1 MEKEKMDQLM
11 KLANNEALTDQ
22 EFCEEAILFYTD
34 VHRKRFAAGQNM
46 IRKFRAGFKRGDA
59 YGMTLLETLFPQCDC
74 KSDCDC
80 KSECDCKSDGEY
92 IEQIYRQQI
101 SIDRMERRMNEMDKI
116 KIKEREDKELFYDC
130 QAELIQQKEYVT
142 ILQAEEVLMKNK
154 MRQCEQKIKEMQQTT
169 DRELEGI
176 EQTLT
181 SLTRSP
187 LIETLNRLKEK
198 KDLLLKQRQRYA
210 ELSI

>member
-1 MEKEKMDQLM
+1 MDQIM

-59 YGMTLLETLFPQCDC
+59 YGMTLLETLFPENDGE
-74 KSDCDC
+74 SES
-80 KSECDCKSDGEY
+80 KSESECK
-92 IEQIYRQQI
+92 EQMYRQQI
-101 SIDRMERRMNEMDKI
+101 AIDRMERRMNEMEKG
-116 KIKEREDKELFYDC
+116 KELFYDC
-130 QAELIQQKEYVT
+130 QAELIQQKEYVA

-154 MRQCEQKIKEMQQTT
+154 MLHCEQKIKEMQQTT

-176 EQTLT
+176 EQTLS

-210 ELSI
+210 ELLLSI

>member
-1 MEKEKMDQLM
+1 MDQIM

-59 YGMTLLETLFPQCDC
+59 YGMTLLETLFPENDG
-74 KSDCDC
+74 DFE
-80 KSECDCKSDGEY
+80 SECK
-92 IEQIYRQQI
+92 EQMYRQQI
-101 SIDRMERRMNEMDKI
+101 AIDRMERRMNEMEKG
-116 KIKEREDKELFYDC
+116 KELFYDC
-130 QAELIQQKEYVT
+130 QAELIQQKEYVA

-154 MRQCEQKIKEMQQTT
+154 MLHCEQKIKEMQQTT

-176 EQTLT
+176 EQTLS

-210 ELSI
+210 ELLLSI